1 MPRYDM
7 RCPHCQHFIEDIV
20 LPYDEMKQLNCPECS
35 TRMESVPGNVVVNTS
50 ESLTFV
56 RVPPE
61 RKAELNFMRE
71 QLKQRRATEREKR
84 NADRAKRG
92 GA

>member
-7 RCPHCQHFIEDIV
+7 RCNNCGHFVEDIV
-20 LPYDEMKQLNCPECS
+20 MSYDEMKLYTCVECS
-35 TRMESVPGNVVVNTS
+35 SQMEYVPGEVTINTS
-50 ESLTFV
+50 ASATFV

-61 RKAELNFMRE
+61 RKAEISFMRE
-71 QLKQRRATEREKR
+71 QLKQKRAAEKERR
-84 NADRAKRG
+84 NANNAKRG

>member
-7 RCPHCQHFIEDIV
+7 RCNNCGHFIEDIV
-20 LPYDEMKQLNCPECS
+20 MSYDEMKLYTCAECS
-35 TRMESVPGNVVVNTS
+35 SQMESVPGNIVVNTS

-61 RKAELNFMRE
+61 RKAELNFIRNE
-71 QLKQRRATEREKR
+71 LKERRAKEKEERKKA
-84 NADRAKRG
+84 NANLTYK
-92 GA
+92 